1 MTTSTQAGLRVF
13 VGPRLAPIESPLFA
27 LLRSAA
33 ATLAISAGVLH
44 FAQVGPHMEEDPR
57 FGAFFL
63 ALGLIELA
71 GGFYLF
77 SPVGSHRARLAVA
90 WVGVVGS
97 LATICIWAISRTIG
111 LPFGPD
117 PGTPEAVGLAD
128 VASDL
133 LELFTAA
140 LLAIWVYRARLAR
153 RHLGAVAIAGAA
165 SAFAFAA
172 LWLAA
177 WQLDWI
183 GPDPELS
190 LPSQFADL
198 AAVVFLVVLGIVFA
212 RGLFLVRIGA
222 RASRAV
228 SFALLATLVLA
239 ELSLVGAT
247 LPARGGEDSCAGM
260 MSEEGGPGPAMAPP
274 CEGAQP

>member
-1 MTTSTQAGLRVF
+1 MAAG
-13 VGPRLAPIESPLFA
+13 A
-27 LLRSAA
+27 LHL
-33 ATLAISAGVLH
+33 
-44 FAQVGPHMEEDPR
+44 AQVGPHMEEDPR

-63 ALGLIELA
+63 VLGLIELA
-71 GGFYLF
+71 GGLYLI
-77 SPVGSHRARLAVA
+77 SPQGPERARLVVA
-90 WVGVVGS
+90 WFGVVGS
-97 LATICIWAISRTIG
+97 LATICIWAVSRTMG

-133 LELFTAA
+133 LELFTAVA
-140 LLAIWVYRARLAR
+140 LGIWIYRARLGR
-153 RHLGAVAIAGAA
+153 RHLGAMAVAGAV

-183 GPDPELS
+183 GPDPDLS

-198 AAVVFLVVLGIVFA
+198 AAVVFLVVLGTVFA
-212 RGLFLVRIGA
+212 GGLFLVRSGGRAA
-222 RASRAV
+222 RSV
-228 SFALLATLVLA
+228 SVALLATLVLA

-247 LPARGGEDSCAGM
+247 LPARDSDDGCAEQNEVAGIGHPM
-260 MSEEGGPGPAMAPP
+260 PQA
-274 CEGAQP
+274 CERSDARDISR